1 MTPLIGNVQKW
12 QMVVMEWLIG
22 GKGLGGGFTRG
33 GKFPFLRVVE
43 VFWNKTAVTLHY
55 TVNVLKPLNCTT

>member
-22 GKGLGGGFTRG
+22 GKGLGGGVHKRRKVSFFEG
-33 GKFPFLRVVE
+33 GGS
-43 VFWNKTAVTLHY
+43 
-55 TVNVLKPLNCTT
+55 VLE